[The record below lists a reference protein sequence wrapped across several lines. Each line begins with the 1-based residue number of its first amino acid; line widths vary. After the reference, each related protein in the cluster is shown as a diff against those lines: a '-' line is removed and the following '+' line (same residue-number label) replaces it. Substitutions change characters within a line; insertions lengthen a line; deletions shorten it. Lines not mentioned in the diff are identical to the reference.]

1 LTSQG
6 IFRTFSPYDREPRRL
21 LGDMLVLRGDRATGV
36 TAPAG
41 RSAAATTLSPPGL
54 VLEPGDPAA
63 SAGAAPA
70 VATVGGKGG
79 ALGPLSRATPRL
91 PPGRA
96 VAPDSAPAADSVA
109 AGLGEAEEGLRGGG
123 GGGDLDAR
131 RPDGGAAGATG
142 PPAAPA
148 PAPAPAPAAPA
159 PGEAAAVAA
168 ARLEA
173 GRGDGAERVGAR
185 DARRPGLGDSTVV
198 VVVPGGSSSESTA
211 RRRSASMP
219 GSTAPRAVGSR
230 SSCW

>member
-1 LTSQG
+1 MGSERLRKEVAHTHTRDATPHPPPTPAPATTTEEGRGQLLTSQG

-123 GGGDLDAR
+123 GGGDL
-131 RPDGGAAGATG
+131 G
-142 PPAAPA
+142 PGFRTLSDVFLLKYHFFPNNCN
-148 PAPAPAPAAPA
+148 
-159 PGEAAAVAA
+159 
-168 ARLEA
+168 
-173 GRGDGAERVGAR
+173 
-185 DARRPGLGDSTVV
+185 SNW
-198 VVVPGGSSSESTA
+198 SKI
-211 RRRSASMP
+211 
-219 GSTAPRAVGSR
+219 VGSQD
-230 SSCW
+230 SF